1 MTAPTIIQSR
11 VAELLNGGFIAS
23 GGHSEDS
30 GERCIQEWCAYIAG
44 EPHGAMPACV
54 SPVLRDYSI
63 QINDRWPDGP
73 RQLLAPYGLRM
84 LGTAGDGQD
93 DAMSAPMSSQ
103 APRYDATRV
112 DRARNRR
119 SLTRKARGLLL
130 ALVVG
135 LACWIGAALALVWLL
150 GVAWR

>member
-1 MTAPTIIQSR
+1 
-11 VAELLNGGFIAS
+11 
-23 GGHSEDS
+23 
-30 GERCIQEWCAYIAG
+30 
-44 EPHGAMPACV
+44 
-54 SPVLRDYSI
+54 
-63 QINDRWPDGP
+63 
-73 RQLLAPYGLRM
+73 
-84 LGTAGDGQD
+84 
-93 DAMSAPMSSQ
+93 MSAPMSSQ

-119 SLTRKARGLLL
+119 SLTRKVRGLLL